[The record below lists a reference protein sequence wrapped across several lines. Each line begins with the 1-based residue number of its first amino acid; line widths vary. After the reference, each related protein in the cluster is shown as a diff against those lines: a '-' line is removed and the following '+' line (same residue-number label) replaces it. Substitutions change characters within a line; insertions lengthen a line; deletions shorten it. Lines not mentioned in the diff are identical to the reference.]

1 MKKSSNNIPPKH
13 QKSGFIF
20 TKHSAKQESIFD
32 RLFGV
37 FQELIT
43 HTSGDFDEAIDWLRQ
58 LDQEY
63 EITTKDYTIDDFIQE
78 LKERGYI
85 REEFEQDGNNAEGQG
100 DGKLSITEKLEKYIY
115 C

>member
-1 MKKSSNNIPPKH
+1 MNKPSKHTPLQH

-63 EITTKDYTIDDFIQE
+63 EITTDDYTIDDFIQE
-78 LKERGYI
+78 LKDRGFI
-85 REEFEQDGNNAEGQG
+85 REEFEQDGTNGPG
-100 DGKLSITEKLEKYIY
+100 HVFLKIFLIFL
-115 C
+115 

>member
-1 MKKSSNNIPPKH
+1 MNKPSKHTPLQH

-43 HTSGDFDEAIDWLRQ
+43 HTSGDFDEAIDWLKE
-58 LDQEY
+58 LDKEY
-63 EITTKDYTIDDFIQE
+63 NLSDDNYTIEDFIEE
-78 LKERGYI
+78 LKEKGYI
-85 REEFEQDGNNAEGQG
+85 KEEIDSNGDGNISLTA
-100 DGKLSITEKLEKYIY
+100 KTE
-115 C
+115 